1 MSAVHIIKDTPD
13 AREYIMLLAIVLL
26 ASSAVHAA
34 SCTTVTPD
42 CTEWIPLGEHG
53 RSMVYRTHPLE
64 KKDVRIQRALIVIH
78 GQGRNA
84 NDYFRTGAAAAF
96 LAGALDDT
104 IVISPRFA
112 SSNGS
117 SCKDTLAE
125 NEVNWRCSG
134 ASWRSGAASVTDEKI
149 TSYDFTDELL
159 RKLARKSVF
168 PNLKVIVVSG
178 HSAGG
183 QYVSRYAMAST
194 VNENLGVPVSY
205 VVSNPSSYAYLDE
218 TRPAAAEIV
227 AACPT
232 YNKWPYGMSDRT
244 GYAARLPDEQ
254 LKKQLISRSVVYML
268 GELDTLPLAGFD
280 SSCPAMAQ
288 GPSRLERGKS
298 YADYIDGKYGA
309 HHTVTQIPLCGH
321 NARCVFT
328 ADPAL
333 AVLFPKL

>member
-1 MSAVHIIKDTPD
+1 
-13 AREYIMLLAIVLL
+13 MLPVIFLL
-26 ASSAVHAA
+26 ASSAAQAA
-34 SCTTVTPD
+34 SCTTVSPD
-42 CTEWIPLGEHG
+42 CTEWLKIGEGHG
-53 RSMVYRTHPLE
+53 RSMVYRTHSLE
-64 KKDVRIQRALIVIH
+64 KKNPRIQRALIVIH

-84 NDYFRTGAAAAF
+84 NDYFRTGVAAAF

-112 SSNGS
+112 ASNGT
-117 SCKDTLAE
+117 SCKDALSE
-125 NEVNWRCSG
+125 GEINWRCSG
-134 ASWRSGAASVTDEKI
+134 DSWRSGATSVTDEKI

-183 QYVSRYAMAST
+183 QYVSRYAMANT
-194 VNENLGVPVSY
+194 VHEKLGVPVSY

-218 TRPAAAEIV
+218 TRPAAAELV
-227 AACPT
+227 AACPAFD
-232 YNKWPYGMSDRT
+232 KWPYGLHDRK
-244 GYAARLPDEQ
+244 GYAARLSDDKLKQQ
-254 LKKQLISRSVVYML
+254 LASRPVVYLL

-288 GPSRLERGKS
+288 GPSRLARGKS
-298 YADYIDGKYGA
+298 YAEYIDGKYGA
-309 HHTVTQIPLCGH
+309 KHTVTQIPLCGH

-333 AVLFPKL
+333 TIIFPKL

>member
-1 MSAVHIIKDTPD
+1 
-13 AREYIMLLAIVLL
+13 
-26 ASSAVHAA
+26 
-34 SCTTVTPD
+34 
-42 CTEWIPLGEHG
+42 
-53 RSMVYRTHPLE
+53 MVYRTHSLE
-64 KKDVRIQRALIVIH
+64 KKNPLIKRALIVIH

-84 NDYFRTGAAAAF
+84 DHYFRTGAAAAF

-112 SSNGS
+112 SSDGS
-117 SCKDTLAE
+117 SCKDELAKGE
-125 NEVNWRCSG
+125 INWRCSG
-134 ASWRSGAASVTDEKI
+134 DSWRSGATSVTDANV
-149 TSYDFTDELL
+149 TSYDFTDALL

-168 PNLKVIVVSG
+168 PNLKIIVVSG

-194 VNENLGVPVSY
+194 AQDKLGVPVTY

-218 TRPAAAEIV
+218 SRPPAPAGAAA
-227 AACPT
+227 CDGFD
-232 YNKWPYGMSDRT
+232 KWPYGLHERK
-244 GYAARLPDEQ
+244 GYAARLSDEQ
-254 LKKQLISRSVVYML
+254 LKKQYVARPVVYLL

-298 YADYIDGKYGA
+298 YAEYVNGKFGA
-309 HHTVTQIPLCGH
+309 HHTVTVVPMCGH

-333 AVLFPKL
+333 GILFPKL